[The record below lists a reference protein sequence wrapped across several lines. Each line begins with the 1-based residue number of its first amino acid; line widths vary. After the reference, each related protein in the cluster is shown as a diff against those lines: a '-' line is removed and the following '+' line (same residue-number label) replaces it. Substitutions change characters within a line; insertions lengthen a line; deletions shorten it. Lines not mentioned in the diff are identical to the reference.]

1 MCAKVPPVVTIN
13 GRCRLR
19 RPGRQVVRCSRYPP
33 PVPSSVRPSTVLQI
47 PPGSR
52 LRPTATA
59 AQLKLA
65 VARAVIAQMTGPSEW
80 SELALITDTEGVIHG
95 HGRLLK
101 SLYFGDDDYEACVHQ
116 VVPALLG
123 LREIDPNSW
132 QDGDKPIE
140 VYVDSLPQLEE
151 HLDLPGWLA
160 ANDPR
165 LHRLLYAHDLAET
178 AALDAAGAAA
188 AALDLPEITRQLER
202 LHRDLADDLPAAIGH
217 AKDLVESAC
226 KTVLGHTGPGAGAK
240 GPALVD
246 AALRAVGRHPAQVD
260 ATDPDAQ
267 LLKQLLGSVTSQL
280 HAVFGLR
287 NRAGT
292 GHGRAGD
299 IPLDPA
305 LARLTIGTALHA
317 VTYLL
322 MVADQQAT
330 TSEMTDDADAPF

>member
-1 MCAKVPPVVTIN
+1 M
-13 GRCRLR
+13 
-19 RPGRQVVRCSRYPP
+19 
-33 PVPSSVRPSTVLQI
+33 LQI

-65 VARAVIAQMTGPSEW
+65 VARAVIAQMVGPSEW

-101 SLYFGDDDYEACVHQ
+101 ALHFGDDDYEACVHQ

-123 LREIDPNSW
+123 LREIDPNTW
-132 QDGDKPIE
+132 PDGDKPTEI
-140 VYVDSLPQLEE
+140 YVDSLPQLEE

-160 ANDPR
+160 AFDPR

-178 AALDAAGAAA
+178 AALDTAGAAA
-188 AALDLPEITRQLER
+188 AALDLPEIIRQLER
-202 LHRDLADDLPAAIGH
+202 LHRDLTDDLPAAIGH

-246 AALRAVGRHPAQVD
+246 AALHAVGHHPAQVD
-260 ATDPDAQ
+260 ASAPDAQ

-292 GHGRAGD
+292 GHGRVGSV
-299 IPLDPA
+299 PLDPA

-322 MVADQQAT
+322 LVSDQRAT
-330 TSEMTDDADAPF
+330 TSKIDAADTPPF